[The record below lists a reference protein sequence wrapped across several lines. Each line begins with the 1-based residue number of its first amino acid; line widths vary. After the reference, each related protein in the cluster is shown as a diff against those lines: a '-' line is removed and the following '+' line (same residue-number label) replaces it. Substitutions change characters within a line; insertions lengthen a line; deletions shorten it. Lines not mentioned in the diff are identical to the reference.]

1 MIHFGECLKTAQSDK
16 KVSSSELA
24 RMLGVHRQQVAI
36 WRNKKS
42 CRLDTAIK
50 VCNAL
55 EYKLDEF
62 CSL

>member
-1 MIHFGECLKTAQSDK
+1 MIHFGECLKTAQTQK
-16 KVSSSELA
+16 NVTSSALA
-24 RMLGVHRQQVAI
+24 KRLGVHRQQVAV

-50 VCNAL
+50 ICRAL
-55 EYKLDEF
+55 DYKLDDF